1 MGPESETGD
10 EELDIE
16 MELVSDDEVL
26 SDVAAAPVR
35 RPVPPPPPVPR
46 RPPAVPSAPAPSLS
60 HAPSSPAPALPH
72 SQLPPILPPPSV
84 PVSAAADAPDEV
96 APSGSIDVPMSLSSA
111 VSLSNASEESEAN
124 VAALDAGEE
133 ASDEKPPVSFAP
145 ARVPAFAPSFSARE
159 DDDETPPPSI
169 PAPPSPGLIS
179 GASQLPPAPIETIEA
194 IAAAVGRLRGEID
207 ATMDKARRAR
217 LLHEA
222 GEIQERAGEEPGAAR
237 DYLAAYNAD
246 TSFREPLEGLVR
258 VLERRRSVSNLG
270 KLVEALVAAA
280 STPDE
285 RARALTERALFF
297 DDVQKDLE
305 GARGAAREATETGAK
320 PADLG
325 AAWLTLELAAAKL
338 GDAAQREEALAG
350 RAELTIDPTWRGLLL
365 VDVASLAAATGE
377 ITRALDIAARAR
389 SDGGEA
395 AWLAAVTAERIV
407 RADPGLKGSDEA
419 HERAKSLAEVLEARA
434 DMIEASVDAAER
446 GDALGVPSHLRQHA
460 FAADALLSAAH
471 AWRSAN
477 ESSRAALALDRTLA
491 VLDRARSA
499 PSDPDSERAVAE
511 RKAAIAIERVA
522 LNTRV
527 RLAESTGDTALASS
541 LALRRMEGEQDG
553 GLVASLALRVAE
565 HAASQGDVGSA
576 LDALGKA
583 TERDPLCAP
592 ARALKIDILE
602 GSDQAARFALE
613 LEDLSTHC
621 GTGDAQGRALLL
633 AAYVWAAR
641 AHDSER
647 ARTALGQ
654 AAACGVGKELVA
666 RLGRSLAS
674 VRSDDAWYEDATR
687 SLIECREKDQG
698 ADRPTDAAS
707 ELPMLWVEIARLRLA
722 QGDEA
727 GASKATRTLRKLAEG
742 AWLGRVL
749 DGFTADGGDAE
760 VAKDARTAVEEL
772 TESTTDPTMRRSLS
786 LVCALRAHA
795 AGDTSATIAHL
806 KTLVEA
812 DASDPLVAS
821 YLGDLLRAAGDRAG
835 AAHLATALAEA
846 SDADDELRAAR
857 YLEAG
862 FELWKLGDR
871 SAAFASFEAA
881 SAARAD
887 AGEPVLAW
895 AARGIDVDAV
905 EGRRRAVERAMG
917 SAATSLERFALEAT
931 LGDPDVAERALADVD
946 AAPNPNLRLAGALAR
961 LAWNRGQSDVDALHR
976 ALEAIAETGA
986 AGSHA
991 AAAEGLLLSRV
1002 HAAAPGD
1009 DDVVAA
1015 AKAWL
1020 DTGGGAAA
1028 AMEWFAAAMASG
1040 DPAKEVPAR
1049 RAIADLLSD
1058 EAREA
1063 MHASATLLD
1072 AVLRPEET
1080 LPLVNGTSPA
1090 ARLANLELSP
1100 PGCDPRR
1107 RASTLAALDG
1117 VLGEE
1122 SDVAALG
1129 LAGWSCLAAGDN
1141 KLALDTFRKVTEH
1154 RPGDL
1159 QAWEGLR
1166 TAADRVGE
1174 GDTYALACEQLGA
1187 RCASD
1192 ARGAA
1197 FWEQAALMWLKLGD
1211 GYGERAE
1218 VALDASFARDA
1229 TREVAFDR
1237 LFRRVRDRKDGD
1249 KLLALVGRRLEVS
1262 DDPVE
1267 IAKMYWEMARVL
1279 REKGDP
1285 DGALE
1290 ALEHVTM
1297 FDENHVGA
1305 LALTGEIFIRRGM
1318 FAEAAA
1324 KLAHLARV
1332 ESAPSKNRI
1341 TAGIAAVDLYENKLA
1356 QYDRALEVLLS
1367 LHNAKLSTLLVRER
1381 LARAAARTGSWVD
1394 AARILEEL
1402 MNERPEKAGRIEAA
1416 RLAIAIY
1423 RDRLSVPERG
1433 LAAATKLVD
1442 ESPAEGDA
1450 LDLLINLDPK
1460 IPSRTGLLE
1469 RGRDALLMALHE
1481 TPGNLEQSARLARV
1495 ARAIDDTALEQ
1506 SALSCSLALSGP
1518 DHNSEQA
1525 FAQLSS
1531 RKPRVPHVALTEPMF
1546 KQILAPGDDGPVAEL
1561 FAALGPTLA
1570 EALGPS
1576 LAALGVHPKK
1586 DRIDPRSG
1594 LALRNEIAT
1603 WAGAFGIANFD
1614 LYVGG
1619 KDTTAVQGIPG
1630 ETPAIVVG
1638 SAVNAPLSPTS
1649 RARVA
1654 RELLAIVRGTTVTR
1668 WRDDTTIA
1676 AIVVAAC
1683 NIAKV
1688 HVEHPPFAVLAE
1700 VERVI
1705 GKAISRKTKA
1715 VIEPLCRAVVQ
1726 SNADARVWAARAR
1739 VSQGRV
1745 AALASGDVAVVLAD
1759 VFGETPP
1766 RLGAI
1771 ARDDLRGHDLLRF
1784 VLSRPY
1790 FDLRRA
1796 LGLEG

>member
-1 MGPESETGD
+1 MLLDRLAADPESE
-10 EELDIE
+10 
-16 MELVSDDEVL
+16 
-26 SDVAAAPVR
+26 A
-35 RPVPPPPPVPR
+35 
-46 RPPAVPSAPAPSLS
+46 
-60 HAPSSPAPALPH
+60 SS
-72 SQLPPILPPPSV
+72 
-84 PVSAAADAPDEV
+84 APDESSDSNEPLTSDAE
-96 APSGSIDVPMSLSSA
+96 APR
-111 VSLSNASEESEAN
+111 EAEFR
-124 VAALDAGEE
+124 A
-133 ASDEKPPVSFAP
+133 SFAP
-145 ARVPAFAPSFSARE
+145 ARVPSMAAPSFAERE
-159 DDDETPPPSI
+159 DDEPSPPSLPSP
-169 PAPPSPGLIS
+169 PAPGLIS
-179 GASQLPPAPIETIEA
+179 GASQLPPAPVETIEA
-194 IAAAVGRLRGEID
+194 IAAAVGRLRSEID
-207 ATMDKARRAR
+207 ATTDKARKAR

-280 STPDE
+280 TTPDE

-297 DDVQKDLE
+297 ADVQKDLE
-305 GARGAAREATETGAK
+305 GARGAAREATESGAK

-377 ITRALDIAARAR
+377 ITRALDIATRAR
-389 SDGGEA
+389 TEGGEA
-395 AWLAAVTAERIV
+395 AWLAAVTAERIL
-407 RADPGLKGSDEA
+407 RAEPGLKGSDEA
-419 HERAKSLAEVLEARA
+419 TERSRALAEVLEARA

-446 GDALGVPSHLRQHA
+446 GDALGVPTYQRRRA
-460 FAADALLSAAH
+460 FAADALLTAAH
-471 AWRSAN
+471 GWRTAK
-477 ESSRAALALDRTLA
+477 EPARAALALDRTLA
-491 VLDRARSA
+491 VLDRARAESTG
-499 PSDPDSERAVAE
+499 DDERSVAE
-511 RKAAIAIERVA
+511 RKAVTAIERVA
-522 LNTRV
+522 LNARV
-527 RLAESTGDTALASS
+527 RLAESTGDTALAAS

-565 HAASQGDVGSA
+565 HAASQGDVASA

-602 GSDQAARFALE
+602 GSDQATRFAQE

-621 GTGDAQGRALLL
+621 ATGDAQGRALLL

-641 AHDSER
+641 AHDSAR

-654 AAACGVGKELVA
+654 AAACGVAKELVA

-674 VRSDDAWYEDATR
+674 LRSDDAWYEDATR
-687 SLIECREKDQG
+687 ALIECRESDQTG
-698 ADRPTDAAS
+698 EHASEAAT

-727 GASKATRTLRKLAEG
+727 GANKATRMLRKLAEG

-749 DGFTADGGDAE
+749 DGFSADGGDPEA
-760 VAKDARTAVEEL
+760 AKDARTAIEEL
-772 TESTTDPTMRRSLS
+772 TESTTDPTMRLSLS
-786 LVCALRAHA
+786 VVCALRAHA
-795 AGDTSATIAHL
+795 AGDTAATIAHL
-806 KTLVEA
+806 KALAEA
-812 DASDPLVAS
+812 DAGDPLVTT
-821 YLGDLLRAAGDRAG
+821 YLADLLRAAGDRAG
-835 AAHLATALAEA
+835 AARLATGQAEA
-846 SDADDELRAAR
+846 ADDDDELRAAR
-857 YLEAG
+857 HLEAG

-871 SAAFASFEAA
+871 ATAFASFEAA
-881 SAARAD
+881 SMARAD
-887 AGEPVLAW
+887 AGEPVAAW

-905 EGRRRAVERAMG
+905 EGRRRAVDRAMA

-931 LGDPDVAERALADVD
+931 MGDPDVAERALAEVD

-961 LAWNRGQSDVDALHR
+961 LAWARGQADVDAVQR
-976 ALEAIAETGA
+976 ALQTVADTGG
-986 AGSHA
+986 AGSRA
-991 AAAEGLLLSRV
+991 AAAEGLLLARGQAGS
-1002 HAAAPGD
+1002 PGD
-1009 DDVVAA
+1009 DNVIAA
-1015 AKAWL
+1015 ARAWL
-1020 DTGGGAAA
+1020 DAGGGAAA
-1028 AMEWFAAAMASG
+1028 AMEWFAAALASG
-1040 DPAKEVPAR
+1040 EPANEVPAR
-1049 RAIADLLSD
+1049 RAVADLLSD

-1063 MHASATLLD
+1063 MHASATLLES
-1072 AVLRPEET
+1072 VLRTDETTT
-1080 LPLVNGTSPA
+1080 LPLLHGSSPA
-1090 ARLANLELSP
+1090 ARLANLELSA

-1107 RASTLAALDG
+1107 RASTLTSLDG

-1122 SDVAALG
+1122 SDLAALG
-1129 LAGWSCLAAGDN
+1129 LAGWSNLAAGDN
-1141 KLALDTFRKVTEH
+1141 KLALDTFRKVAEN

-1166 TAADRVGE
+1166 TAADRIGE

-1218 VALDASFARDA
+1218 AALDASFARDA
-1229 TREVAFDR
+1229 TREIAFDR
-1237 LFRRVRDRKDGD
+1237 LFRRVRDRKDGE

-1262 DDPVE
+1262 EDPVE

-1356 QYDRALEVLLS
+1356 QYDLALQVLLT
-1367 LHNAKLSTLLVRER
+1367 LHSAKLSTLLVRER

-1402 MNERPEKAGRIEAA
+1402 MHERPEKAGRIEAA

-1423 RDRLSVPERG
+1423 RDRLNVPERG
-1433 LAAATKLVD
+1433 LAAATKLID

-1450 LDLLINLDPK
+1450 LDLLIGLDAK
-1460 IPSRTGLLE
+1460 TPSRTTLLE
-1469 RGRDALLMALHE
+1469 RGRDALLMVLHE
-1481 TPGNLEQSARLARV
+1481 APGNLDQSARLARV
-1495 ARAIDDTALEQ
+1495 ARAIGDTALEQ
-1506 SALSCSLALSGP
+1506 SALSCSVSLSGP

-1525 FAQLSS
+1525 LAQLSS
-1531 RKPRVPHVALTEPMF
+1531 RKPRVPQNALTEAMF
-1546 KQILAPGDDGPVAEL
+1546 RQILAPGDDGPVAEL

-1576 LAALGVHPKK
+1576 LVALGVHPKK

-1619 KDTTAVQGIPG
+1619 KDTTAIQGIPG
-1630 ETPAIVVG
+1630 ETPALVVG

-1700 VERVI
+1700 VERLVN
-1705 GKAISRKTKA
+1705 KAISRKTKA
-1715 VIEPLCRAVVQ
+1715 VIEPLCRAFVQ

-1739 VSQGRV
+1739 ASQGRV
-1745 AALASGDVAVVLAD
+1745 AALASGDVSVVLAD